1 MIHITLTRDDLVA
14 ANACLD
20 GLALFDAHY
29 PNGLCGDWGAVR
41 DKLIRSSLR
50 VHLGWAAR
58 AVGLPMAWAGADL
71 HDADLHD
78 ADLRRANLRRADLR
92 WANLRWADLHDANLR
107 WADLHDTDL
116 RGADLTR
123 AWLPASLTSE
133 AARQKGAR
141 CDEVAP

>member
-71 HDADLHD
+71 HDADL
-78 ADLRRANLRRADLR
+78 
-92 WANLRWADLHDANLR
+92 
-107 WADLHDTDL
+107 